1 MLQIYTAERVNENKV
16 NINYATNRNRK
27 RAIAILMVQLL
38 APFENQLKA
47 KVLCKWFLMNF

>member
-16 NINYATNRNRK
+16 NINYATNRK

-47 KVLCKWFLMNF
+47 KVLCMWFLMNF

>member
-47 KVLCKWFLMNF
+47 KVLCMWFLMNF